1 MELGVEVVPLSFQKF
16 LRSIS
21 SVIGY
26 FDFVSI
32 PECPFG
38 KLMPSSLVLSVVA
51 RGFGVKAV
59 PNYRVMDR
67 SELGF
72 LSEMIALSEIGI
84 RRIVI
89 VRGDLPSIGLP
100 THLNPVSAIK
110 LLKEHGIRMEIGV
123 TSPVKPTESLKAK
136 IEAGA
141 DFVVTQPIQ
150 SEEEVVDLI
159 DLLEGTPLYVMVMLG
174 IEELDAR
181 VLRDM
186 GINEVKRVDY
196 RELIRELE
204 RSSKVKGVI
213 ISSPKGISKAI
224 ELLR

>member
-1 MELGVEVVPLSFQKF
+1 MELGVEVVPSSYRKF
-16 LRSIS
+16 LRSLS
-21 SVIGY
+21 SVIGI

-38 KLMPSSLVLSVVA
+38 KPMPSPLVLSTLA
-51 RGFGVKAV
+51 RGLGVEAV

-72 LSEMIALSEIGI
+72 LSEMMALYEIGI
-84 RRIVI
+84 RKVVI
-89 VRGDLPSIGLP
+89 VRGDLPSIGVP
-100 THLNPVSAIK
+100 THLNPVDAIK
-110 LLKEHGIRMEIGV
+110 LLKENGV
-123 TSPVKPTESLKAK
+123 RIEVGVASSVKPTESLRAK
-136 IEAGA
+136 IDAGA

-150 SEEEVVDLI
+150 SGEEVVELI
-159 DLLEGTPLYVMVMLG
+159 DFLGGIPLYVMVMPG
-174 IEELDAR
+174 IEELDAS
-181 VLRDM
+181 VLREM
-186 GINEVKRVDY
+186 GIAYIKGVDY
-196 RELIRELE
+196 KELIRELE